1 MPASIRKYV
10 YLNPR
15 RDADILEY
23 LARQDSESA
32 AIRHALREHIAGRR
46 VPGLDREALRQVLR
60 EELVGLALQ
69 AAPIEADDELDELL
83 DDLSDNLLMD

>member
-1 MPASIRKYV
+1 MPASVRKYV
-10 YLNPR
+10 YLNDE

-32 AIRHALREHIAGRR
+32 AIRRALREQLAGRR
-46 VPGLDREALRQVLR
+46 TSGLDRETLRQVLR
-60 EELVGLALQ
+60 EELAGLALQ
-69 AAPIEADDELDELL
+69 AAPIEADDELDDLL